1 MNAMTEWAA
10 MNGEVQFNALIAMTW
25 TAKRRDDAAECGQKM
40 QWIKTQDD
48 AQTNAAEAW
57 LEMEKEAA
65 KATEQGQ
72 PLAIALFRA
81 VMTAAQRIDR
91 QERRATRALFIE
103 DLTDE
108 QNAARRDCI
117 ETADRPTEDT
127 CMATVAHDE
136 LAKAC
141 RDQRDLVIVS
151 ALIVGLTVAESAVI
165 AEISQP
171 AASKRIQ
178 KIRQRCAS
186 AA

>member
-10 MNGEVQFNALIAMTW
+10 MNGEEQFNALIAMTW

-127 CMATVAHDE
+127 CMAIAVCGEITE
-136 LAKAC
+136 AC
-141 RDQRDLVIVS
+141 RDQQDTIIIS
-151 ALIVGLTVAESAVI
+151 ALVLGLTLTESATI
-165 AEISQP
+165 AKISQP
-171 AASKRIQ
+171 AATKRVK
-178 KIRQRCAS
+178 KIRQRCNS